1 MENLTQDQIET
12 TLAKVAE
19 LLNYLNDEFIVL
31 EFDNSLIDS
40 LIRCYES
47 LKLKTGEP
55 ENKRTERLEKY
66 AKWYIESI
74 QNELKS

>member
-55 ENKRTERLEKY
+55 ENKSNER
-66 AKWYIESI
+66 
-74 QNELKS
+74 

>member
-1 MENLTQDQIET
+1 MKELTQEQVES

-19 LLNYLNDEFIVL
+19 LLNHLNDEYIIFKF
-31 EFDNSLIDS
+31 ESSLIDS

-47 LKLKTGEP
+47 LKSKTGES

-66 AKWYIESI
+66 AKWYSESI
-74 QNELKS
+74 ERTLKS